1 MKSANVH
8 VTELLG
14 QSNIYPIKSKTVS
27 ISKQKSIFQKNNY
40 FKCSKKTGRAS
51 VFDQCELLISFALPF
66 QRPLNVENL
75 NFIHSGVGMGRDLMF
90 FLQFFFLSFNPRF
103 LSFCPCLSVFLS
115 FFFSCFVLFLC
126 IYDYVSLFLTSKV

>member
-90 FLQFFFLSFNPRF
+90 FLQLFFLSFFLSRF
-103 LSFCPCLSVFLS
+103 LSFCPSVDCLSS
-115 FFFSCFVLFLC
+115 FFSCFVLFLC
-126 IYDYVSLFLTSKV
+126 IYYVSLYLTSKV